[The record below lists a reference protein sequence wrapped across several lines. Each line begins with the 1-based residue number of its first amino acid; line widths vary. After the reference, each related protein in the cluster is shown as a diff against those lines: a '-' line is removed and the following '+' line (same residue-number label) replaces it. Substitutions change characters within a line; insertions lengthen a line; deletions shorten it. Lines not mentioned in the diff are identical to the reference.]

1 MSDILPVW
9 GRILVHNGLVS
20 ADDWA
25 AVESYIRK
33 RVRPEQGVGAA
44 LVKAGVIDEE
54 QRSFIEG
61 LIARMQER
69 QRAVETHAQQVD
81 LAPERTA
88 DAPRSP
94 RSIQAHPETRRDRD
108 YQPPQDQTLDLSDEK
123 AVFDGQA
130 ARVQQHA
137 KAKRD
142 RDYTPAADEV
152 LDLEPESA
160 DASPRRIVY
169 DDDPAARS
177 GFSGPLGPSS
187 GTPLPSPSREP
198 DEGDDLEIVGLSE
211 HDDVAGFRVS
221 EVDWVEAT
229 SHDLDPGYDASGDAI
244 DLDDPADRG

>member
-1 MSDILPVW
+1 VSDVLPVW
-9 GRILVHNGLVS
+9 GRILVHNGLVQ

-54 QRSFIEG
+54 QRRFIEG
-61 LIARMQER
+61 LIARMQDR

-81 LAPERTA
+81 LAPERPA
-88 DAPRSP
+88 DAPRGA
-94 RSIQAHPETRRDRD
+94 RSIQAHPQSRRDRD
-108 YQPPQDQTLDLSDEK
+108 YQPAEDQTLDLSEDK

-137 KAKRD
+137 SAKRD

-152 LDLEPESA
+152 LDLEPETP
-160 DASPRRIVY
+160 DAPRRRIVY
-169 DDDPAARS
+169 DDNPASRA
-177 GFSGPLGPSS
+177 GPA
-187 GTPLPSPSREP
+187 GTPLPSPSPEP
-198 DEGDDLEIVGLSE
+198 EEGQDLEIVGLDE

-244 DLDDPADRG
+244 DLDEPSDRA